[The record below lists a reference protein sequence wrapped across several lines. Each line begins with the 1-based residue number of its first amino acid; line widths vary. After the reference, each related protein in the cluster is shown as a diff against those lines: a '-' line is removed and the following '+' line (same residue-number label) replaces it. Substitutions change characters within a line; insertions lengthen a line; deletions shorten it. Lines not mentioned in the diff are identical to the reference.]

1 MSKNIIISDIE
12 LVEVVFCEVNQAWI
26 KFGGEKMTCKKEA
39 RDYAREIHN
48 SLKRVRNRSHGK
60 GV

>member
-1 MSKNIIISDIE
+1 MSKNIIISGIE

-26 KFGGEKMTCKKEA
+26 KFGGEKMYCQKEA
-39 RDYAREIHN
+39 RDYARATHN
-48 SLKRVRNRSHGK
+48 AIKIKRNRNHGK

>member
-1 MSKNIIISDIE
+1 MSKNIIISGIE

-26 KFGGEKMTCKKEA
+26 KYGGEKITCQKEA
-39 RDYAREIHN
+39 RDYARETYN

-60 GV
+60 GI